1 MQPARIEERAEGVV
15 HRLVDSVMRRWPRPT
30 PSRHLLENCRIISH
44 RGEHDNRR
52 CIENTL
58 LAFDKAAAAGVWG
71 LEMDIRWTRDLVP
84 VVFHDADT
92 GRLFQRRI
100 RIADLPMDRIR
111 QQFPQIPT
119 LAEVIARYGGRRHLM
134 LEVKSEVYPQPA
146 VQSRRLRRMLKHLA
160 PGRDFHVIGLQPE
173 MFAHFDFLPASTFI
187 AIARLRVDRFSR
199 MTAARAWGGIAGHY
213 LLATDSLIGRHHRLG
228 QAVGTGF
235 ADSPRCL
242 YREVARGVDWIFS
255 NRAAR
260 MQAICNG
267 DDGGRK
273 SEIGLRSSDFR
284 LLKQGGLGLPLLLIH
299 KMQQNGPG
307 GK

>member
-1 MQPARIEERAEGVV
+1 MNQTGLEERAEGVV
-15 HRLVDSVMRRWPRPT
+15 HRLVDMVMRRWPRPT
-30 PSRHLLENCRIISH
+30 PSGHLLKNCRIISH

-58 LAFDKAAAAGVWG
+58 SAFDKAAAAGVWG
-71 LEMDIRWTRDLVP
+71 LEMDLRWTRDLVP

-92 GRLFQRRI
+92 GRLFQRCI

-111 QQFPQIPT
+111 QQFPLIPT

-134 LEVKSEVYPQPA
+134 LEVKSEAYPQPA
-146 VQSRRLRRMLKHLA
+146 VQSRRLRRMLRHLA

-173 MFAHFDFLPASTFI
+173 MFAHFDSLPASAFI
-187 AIARLRVDRFSR
+187 AIARLRIDRFSR
-199 MTAARAWGGIAGHY
+199 MTAAHAWGGVAGHY

-235 ADSPRCL
+235 VDSPRCL

-255 NRAAR
+255 NRAAD
-260 MQAICNG
+260 MQAICNVAVRGRRTEAG
-267 DDGGRK
+267 DQM
-273 SEIGLRSSDFR
+273 SED
-284 LLKQGGLGLPLLLIH
+284 
-299 KMQQNGPG
+299 
-307 GK
+307 